1 MIFILMNMFLSIFN
15 DSFTAVKD
23 LGELKGFD
31 QQLHD
36 HLWETFAKLFKPCYG
51 QAMHNKFLGSEMQ
64 LRMNLEGKGE
74 PQIIRKKGRYLVW
87 IKLQCKRCNNL
98 SLSVA

>member
-1 MIFILMNMFLSIFN
+1 MNMFLSIFN

-23 LGELKGFD
+23 SGELKGFD

-51 QAMHNKFLGSEMQ
+51 QAMQNKFLDSEMQ
-64 LRMNLEGKGE
+64 LRINLEGKSE
-74 PQIIRKKGRYLVW
+74 PEVIRRKGRCELFHN
-87 IKLQCKRCNNL
+87 LQCKRCNN
-98 SLSVA
+98 V